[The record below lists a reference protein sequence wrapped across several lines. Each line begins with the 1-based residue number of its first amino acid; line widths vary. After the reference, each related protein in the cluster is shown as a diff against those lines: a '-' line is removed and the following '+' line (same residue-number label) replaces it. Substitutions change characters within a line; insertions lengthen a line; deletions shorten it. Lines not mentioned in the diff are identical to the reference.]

1 MGFQHSNPSGQA
13 VDLLGNKDGFPHPRL
28 CRHQARP
35 IAILPVGSKSS
46 VFSGIMGDHCE
57 SGIQDLGRGTVI
69 LCKPYHIRTRMFLD
83 KPVKA
88 TGIRS
93 TESIDGLIRVT
104 DHEQLAALFIPC
116 LKQAVLQRIDVL
128 ELVHQKIGKMLLP
141 PRRSL
146 WFFYQLQCLQQKVIK
161 IKKPPFFQ
169 IFLIGEEC
177 VRVLLRHFSFCLP
190 ARHPV

>member
-1 MGFQHSNPSGQA
+1 MGFQHSDSSGQA

-35 IAILPVGSKSS
+35 IAFLPVGSKSS

-57 SGIQDLGRGTVI
+57 SGIQDLRRGTVI
-69 LCKPYHIRTRMFLD
+69 LYKPYHLRTLMFLD

-88 TGIRS
+88 SGICS
-93 TESIDGLIRVT
+93 SESIDGLIRVT

-128 ELVHQKIGKMLLP
+128 ELIRQKIGETLLP
-141 PRRSL
+141 SRRSL
-146 WFFYQLQCLQQKVIK
+146 WFFYHL
-161 IKKPPFFQ
+161 
-169 IFLIGEEC
+169 
-177 VRVLLRHFSFCLP
+177 
-190 ARHPV
+190 